1 MPSFRVGHLNLGGAD
16 VLLVPF
22 NTEFLKLQPSEQGSV
37 HRQIT
42 QLCKMARLSGT
53 VVPVWQT
60 PQGSMAFLAEERF
73 HPVLREKLSPAF
85 LQQCLNR
92 EVSTLELG
100 PLVQRVLADLAK
112 EQAPRFSTEAPS
124 VQEAGGVGGPPA
136 PAAPTAPAGPAQ
148 PTYGGSNMFPRWDR
162 GFPTRVVT
170 MLFTDVVDSTKL
182 KQKMGDRRGTEII
195 RKHHDLIRRLLA
207 QVPGGHFIST
217 SGDSFF
223 CIFVTPSEAVKFA
236 LRMQNTIRGHIFED
250 GIRMA
255 DRVGIHLGEVFVEER
270 GAGAEKPLDL
280 HGIQVDTTARIMS
293 LANPDQI
300 LMSRVAAENA
310 RQVMRGMQIEGLAS
324 IQWVTHGHYDMKG
337 VEDPIEI
344 VEVGEQ
350 GRSYLRAPFDSEK
363 ARRIVGMLR

>member
-1 MPSFRVGHLNLGGAD
+1 

-22 NTEFLKLQPSEQGSV
+22 TTEFLKLQPAEQGSV

-42 QLCKMARLSGT
+42 QLCKMARLAGN
-53 VVPVWQT
+53 VIPVWQT
-60 PQGSMAFLAEERF
+60 PSGSMAFLAEERF
-73 HPVLREKLSPAF
+73 HPVLREKLSPGF

-92 EVSTLELG
+92 EVMTPELG
-100 PLVQRVLADLAK
+100 QLVMRVLADIATDPA
-112 EQAPRFSTEAPS
+112 QAAPPPPSTTMDGPALPPPGQPPS
-124 VQEAGGVGGPPA
+124 A
-136 PAAPTAPAGPAQ
+136 PATSGSFPQ
-148 PTYGGSNMFPRWDR
+148 PTYAPNNLFPRWDR
-162 GFPTRVVT
+162 GFSTRVVT

-182 KQKMGDRRGTEII
+182 KQQMGDRRGTEII

-255 DRVGIHLGEVFVEER
+255 DRVGIHLGEVFVVER
-270 GAGAEKPLDL
+270 GSGAEKPLDL
-280 HGIQVDTTARIMS
+280 HGIQVDTAARIMS
-293 LANPDQI
+293 LASADQV
-300 LMSRVAAENA
+300 LMSRITAENA
-310 RQVMRGMQIEGLAS
+310 RQVMRGMQIEGLAN
-324 IQWVTHGHYDMKG
+324 IQWMTHGHYDMKG

-350 GRSYLRAPFDSEK
+350 GRSFLRAPFDSDK
-363 ARRIVGMLR
+363 ARRIMGMMR

>member
-1 MPSFRVGHLNLGGAD
+1 MPRFRVGHLNVGGAD
-16 VLLVPF
+16 LLLVPF
-22 NTEFLKLQPSEQGSV
+22 TTEFLKLQPSEQGSV

-42 QLCKMARLSGT
+42 NLCKMARLAGN
-53 VVPVWQT
+53 VIPVWQT
-60 PQGSMAFLAEERF
+60 ASGSMAFLAEERF
-73 HPVLREKLSPAF
+73 HPVLREKLSLAF

-92 EVSTLELG
+92 EVMTPELG
-100 PLVQRVLADLAK
+100 PLVQRVLAEVSMEPTVATVPARGDAELGG
-112 EQAPRFSTEAPS
+112 PVPPSPAPS
-124 VQEAGGVGGPPA
+124 GPPA
-136 PAAPTAPAGPAQ
+136 APAVSSSFPQ
-148 PTYGGSNMFPRWDR
+148 PTYAPNNLFPRWDR

-182 KQKMGDRRGTEII
+182 KQQMGDRRGTEVI

-293 LANPDQI
+293 LASADQI
-300 LMSRVAAENA
+300 LMSRTTAENA
-310 RQVMRGMQIEGLAS
+310 RQVMRGMQIEGLAN

-344 VEVGEQ
+344 
-350 GRSYLRAPFDSEK
+350 
-363 ARRIVGMLR
+363 

>member
-1 MPSFRVGHLNLGGAD
+1 M
-16 VLLVPF
+16 
-22 NTEFLKLQPSEQGSV
+22 EFLKLQPSEQGSV

-42 QLCKMARLSGT
+42 QLCKMARLAGQ
-53 VVPVWQT
+53 VIPVWQT
-60 PQGSMAFLAEERF
+60 PQGTMAFLAEERF
-73 HPVLREKLSPAF
+73 HPVLRDKLSPAF

-92 EVSTLELG
+92 EVSTQELG
-100 PLVQRVLADLAK
+100 PLVQRVLADIAK
-112 EQAPRFSTEAPS
+112 E
-124 VQEAGGVGGPPA
+124 PA
-136 PAAPTAPAGPAQ
+136 PAAPRATLEAPASAPQGGPPPGPATSGAFPPPSYAQ
-148 PTYGGSNMFPRWDR
+148 SNLFPRWDR

-182 KQKMGDRRGTEII
+182 KQQMGDRRGTEII

-270 GAGAEKPLDL
+270 GAGAEKPLDM
-280 HGIQVDTTARIMS
+280 HGIQVDTAARIMS
-293 LANPDQI
+293 LASADQI

-310 RQVMRGMQIEGLAS
+310 RQVMRGMQIEGLAT
-324 IQWVTHGHYDMKG
+324 IQWANHGHYDMKG

-344 VEVGEQ
+344 IEVGEQ
-350 GRSYLRAPFDSEK
+350 GRSYLRAPFDSDK
-363 ARRIVGMLR
+363 ARRIIGMMR